1 MDNRLALVMRSL
13 EARVPLDQRE
23 ARSRVRALA
32 ALAALPEPFDREADP
47 THVTGSAIV
56 IGGQG
61 VLLHRHRRLGVWL
74 QPGGHIDGDET
85 PWAAAGREA
94 QEETGL
100 VVKFTDGEKGLAH
113 VDVHDGGRGH
123 THLDLRYVFTVVG
136 DETPRPPA
144 GESQEVRWF
153 DWEEA
158 MGTADEGLV
167 AVLRSLRP

>member
-1 MDNRLALVMRSL
+1 VDNRLALVMRSL

-100 VVKFTDGEKGLAH
+100 VVKFT
-113 VDVHDGGRGH
+113 
-123 THLDLRYVFTVVG
+123 VG